1 LEVLDVLPFEP
12 DSPYSIEQVKLD
24 GEVVVLEVV
33 GSAPEGR
40 CPGCGAASRSV
51 HDRYTRRPLDL
62 PWRGRVVRLA
72 LRVRRFRCRAL
83 GCRRATFAEEFGRR
97 LPRRARRTAEAT
109 SALLHLARTAGGE
122 AGARLAD
129 GSGLPVSPDTL
140 LRLERRAV
148 GAGAP
153 TPCVLGVDD
162 LALRRGR
169 RYATILV
176 DLETHRPIDLLS
188 GRTAETLAAW
198 LREHPGVEVISRD
211 RAEAYAE
218 GARTG
223 APRAIQVADRFHLR
237 QNASAALEEVLRG
250 RRRHIVHTADA
261 ASHDPAIPVEAR
273 PRIGPSK
280 QQAAARRDVR
290 RARWQRVWE
299 LYESGRPKAAIA
311 REVGLDRKTIRRYLA
326 TPRPTSDVVPPRRP
340 RPGGL
345 TSRLLQPHVAY
356 LQDRWQAGC
365 TNVSQ
370 LFREI
375 RAKGYPG
382 SRTLLDQALR
392 PWRPPKRERRRTKRL
407 SVRWLCL
414 RPPEG
419 LDADERAALREVLD
433 TDAAIAAG
441 YGLLQ
446 DFRTLMAARDP
457 ALLDPWLTRA
467 RDSGLG
473 PFASLAAG
481 IRADRAA
488 VESALRLPWS
498 NGPVEGHVHRVKL
511 IKRRG
516 YGRAR
521 LDLLRARVLAG

>member
-1 LEVLDVLPFEP
+1 MFPIES
-12 DSPYSIEQVKLD
+12 DSPFSIEQVKLD

-33 GSAPEGR
+33 GTAPGGH

-51 HDRYTRRPLDL
+51 HDRYVRRPLDL

-72 LRVRRFRCRAL
+72 LRVRRFRCPAL

-109 SALLHLARTAGGE
+109 SALLDLAQTAGGE
-122 AGARLAD
+122 AGARLAA
-129 GSGLPVSPDTL
+129 GGGLPVSPDTL

-148 GAGAP
+148 GDGGP
-153 TPCVLGVDD
+153 TPRVLGVDD

-188 GRTAETLAAW
+188 GRTAETLAGW

-218 GARTG
+218 GARIG
-223 APRAIQVADRFHLR
+223 APRAVQVADRFHLL

-250 RRRHIVHTADA
+250 RRRHIVHAADA
-261 ASHDPAIPVEAR
+261 ASHDPSIPAEAR
-273 PRIGPSK
+273 PRISPSK
-280 QQAAARRDVR
+280 QQAAARRDGR

-299 LYESGRPKAAIA
+299 LHESGRPKAAIA

-326 TPRPTSDVVPPRRP
+326 TPRPGPDAPPPRWP

-345 TSRLLQPHVAY
+345 TSRLLQPYVEY
-356 LQDRWQAGC
+356 LQGRWQAGC

-392 PWRPPKRERRRTKRL
+392 PWRPPKHQRRRTKRL

-414 RPPEG
+414 RPPED
-419 LDADERAALREVLD
+419 LDGAERAALQVVLD
-433 TDAAIAAG
+433 ADAAIAAG
-441 YGLLQ
+441 HALLQ
-446 DFRTLMAARDP
+446 DFRALVAERVP
-457 ALLDPWLTRA
+457 SLLDPWLTRA
-467 RDSGLG
+467 QASGLG

-488 VESALRLPWS
+488 VEAALRLPWS
-498 NGPVEGHVHRVKL
+498 NGPVEAHVHRVKL

-516 YGRAR
+516 YGRAQ